1 MEEEL
6 KQIDNSGTTCIKVV
20 LYGPESTGKSSL
32 VKALAEHYDT
42 VYVDEFSRT
51 YAEEKLSRNQLLT
64 KDDVLPIAI
73 GQMHLEN
80 AQLKKANKLLICDTD
95 LLETKVY
102 SQFYY
107 KGYCPSIV
115 KKYALENTYDLY
127 FLTYI
132 DTVWEADDIRDQP
145 HNRMLL
151 FNRFERALIDAK
163 KPYIVVKGR
172 FEQRLETCKKHIDEL
187 LKKAD

>member
-1 MEEEL
+1 MEEKL
-6 KQIDNSGTTCIKVV
+6 KQIGNINSNCIKVV

-32 VKALAEHYDT
+32 VKELANYYDT
-42 VYVDEFSRT
+42 VYVEEFSRT
-51 YAEEKLSRNQLLT
+51 YAEAKALDNHRLT

-73 GQMHLEN
+73 GQMQLEN
-80 AQLKKANKLLICDTD
+80 EQLKKANRLLICDTD
-95 LLETKVY
+95 LLETQVY

-107 KGYCPSIV
+107 QGFCPELV
-115 KKYALENTYDLY
+115 KKYALKNTYDLY

-132 DTVWEADDIRDQP
+132 DTVWEADGIRDQP
-145 HNRMLL
+145 HNRLQQ
-151 FNRFERALIDAK
+151 FNRFEQALIASK

-172 FEQRLETCKKHIDEL
+172 FEERLNFCKIHIDEL